1 MTAASD
7 LDSLAD
13 HLAREGA
20 DALRIELVRR
30 ARNFKRTWVEMAEA
44 LVEVRDTQAYLAWGY
59 QDLYAYCHQEL
70 LLRQPTVDK
79 LTGSFV
85 ALRRHAPAVLQR
97 DGVDQLIPTC
107 DAVDYFAKAMR
118 AGDDADADG
127 PRELSDDVLGELK
140 TAVFE
145 DGASVAKLR
154 RRFNPVLYPKPDG
167 AERLAAI
174 ERAGATAERLIR
186 LLARVDGLSEA
197 RREQVARAL
206 DAMREDLD
214 ALAETAHDELEA
226 ANPDA
231 TALDAQA

>member
-85 ALRRHAPAVLQR
+85 V
-97 DGVDQLIPTC
+97 
-107 DAVDYFAKAMR
+107 
-118 AGDDADADG
+118 
-127 PRELSDDVLGELK
+127 
-140 TAVFE
+140 
-145 DGASVAKLR
+145 
-154 RRFNPVLYPKPDG
+154 
-167 AERLAAI
+167 
-174 ERAGATAERLIR
+174 
-186 LLARVDGLSEA
+186 
-197 RREQVARAL
+197 
-206 DAMREDLD
+206 
-214 ALAETAHDELEA
+214 
-226 ANPDA
+226 
-231 TALDAQA
+231 